1 MLDGL
6 QEIWFT
12 LRQNKLRTLLT
23 AFGVFW
29 GIFMLILLL
38 GFGRGMQ
45 NGVWEDFG
53 SDVLDFMIVWSGDT
67 SVAYHG
73 MGLGRKIRLDDSDVQ
88 AVQQQINGI
97 RMISGTRRM
106 GDASV
111 SYNGKNSNTE
121 LIGIPDEYF
130 HIKEDIPFNYGR
142 KTNPFDENEIR
153 KVVALGDTV
162 VERLFAKGEDPVGK
176 DVRIKDVVFKVTGV
190 FHDKGQR
197 GRASEWAYI
206 PQSTYEKVY
215 GGGGRLDNIWLR
227 PEKGVD
233 AFELEKNVVAL
244 LKRRHEVSPDD
255 KRGINSFNMAEPA
268 KRVNGLFTGIGVF
281 IWFVGLGTLTAGIV
295 GISNIMIITVK
306 ERTREIGIRKALGAT
321 PFKIISTLLLESTLV
336 TAIAGYVG
344 LVVGVGLL
352 ELIAW
357 GLRSTGAKMPYFEN
371 PDVNFQVAMTAI
383 ALLVGVGIIAGLVPA
398 LRAAKIT
405 PTEAMR
411 AE

>member
-67 SVAYHG
+67 SVPYHG
-73 MGLGRKIRLDDSDVQ
+73 MGLGRKIALDEADLQ
-88 AVQQQINGI
+88 AVKEQINGV

-111 SYNGKNSNTE
+111 TYNGKNSNTE

-142 KTNPFDENEIR
+142 KTNPFDEDEIR

-227 PEKGVD
+227 PEKGVEP
-233 AFELEKNVVAL
+233 FEL
-244 LKRRHEVSPDD
+244 
-255 KRGINSFNMAEPA
+255 
-268 KRVNGLFTGIGVF
+268 
-281 IWFVGLGTLTAGIV
+281 
-295 GISNIMIITVK
+295 
-306 ERTREIGIRKALGAT
+306 
-321 PFKIISTLLLESTLV
+321 
-336 TAIAGYVG
+336 
-344 LVVGVGLL
+344 
-352 ELIAW
+352 
-357 GLRSTGAKMPYFEN
+357 
-371 PDVNFQVAMTAI
+371 
-383 ALLVGVGIIAGLVPA
+383 
-398 LRAAKIT
+398 
-405 PTEAMR
+405 
-411 AE
+411 